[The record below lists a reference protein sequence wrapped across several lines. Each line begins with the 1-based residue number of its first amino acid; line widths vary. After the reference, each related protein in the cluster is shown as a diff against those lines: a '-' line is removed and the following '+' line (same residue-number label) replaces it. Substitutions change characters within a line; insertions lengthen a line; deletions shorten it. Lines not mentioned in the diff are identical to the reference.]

1 MVLLIYS
8 ILDNNFVKLWPRT
21 RRYLRLCSNLTLN
34 MIFTK
39 IESF

>member
-8 ILDNNFVKLWPRT
+8 ILDDNFFVKLWP

-39 IESF
+39 IKSF